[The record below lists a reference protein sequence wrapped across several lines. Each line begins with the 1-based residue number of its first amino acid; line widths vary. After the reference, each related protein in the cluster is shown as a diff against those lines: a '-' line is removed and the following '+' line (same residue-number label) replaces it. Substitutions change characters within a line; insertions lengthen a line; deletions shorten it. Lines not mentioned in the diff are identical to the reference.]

1 MYEKNIF
8 FNNEKISY
16 FKEDIIS
23 ELIPLC
29 SAKPDISDILDFFIC
44 PEVTDY
50 KIINTIESVSEDGTN
65 FTGINLAIYLK
76 LKKNLIYSSNL
87 KGNPVHIFNYTSY
100 KATSIVLPKEI
111 KGHSIEDLVK
121 FNKIKILSSL
131 KNNHIRLFN
140 KREVFNCSLLFSE
153 VKFSI

>member
-8 FNNEKISY
+8 LNSEKINY

-23 ELIPLC
+23 ELIPL
-29 SAKPDISDILDFFIC
+29 SSNKPNVSDILDFFIS
-44 PEVTDY
+44 PEIIDY

-65 FTGINLAIYLK
+65 FTGINLAIYLR
-76 LKKNLIYSSNL
+76 LKENFIYSSNL

-100 KATSIVLPKEI
+100 KTASIILPKQI
-111 KGHSIEDLVK
+111 KCYPIEDLVK
-121 FNKIKILSSL
+121 FNKIQIFTSL
-131 KNNHIRLFN
+131 RNHHIRLIN
-140 KREVFNCSLLFSE
+140 QREFFTCSLLFSE